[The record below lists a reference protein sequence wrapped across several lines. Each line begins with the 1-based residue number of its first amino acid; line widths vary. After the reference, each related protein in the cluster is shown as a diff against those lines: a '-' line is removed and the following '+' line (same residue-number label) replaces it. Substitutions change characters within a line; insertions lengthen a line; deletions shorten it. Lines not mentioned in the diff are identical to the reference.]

1 MESDGPM
8 WRSDWPEG
16 EDASL
21 AVSVEDRVDD
31 WDRRVVSFELSN
43 GVERLA
49 NAGAHSSDVESFSKF
64 RFKSVIL
71 YYLLFLK
78 IIDCFFQASF
88 LTNHFVPVF

>member
-1 MESDGPM
+1 VESDGPM

-64 RFKSVIL
+64 KFKSAIL
-71 YYLLFLK
+71 YCTVLYFLFLK
-78 IIDCFFQASF
+78 IIDCFFHK
-88 LTNHFVPVF
+88 LLRNN